1 MVFTMLNGGML
12 PLLRRKSQPRL
23 VELFAYVAINLKSFS
38 CSSNLRRLLNESSS
52 TSLMYNSSL
61 STAIIISPSFVNA
74 NGFLQYPF
82 IRMLHNCVQDSFTPY
97 CFISATVQ
105 MNSSNNNK
113 HKDSLS
119 RKPN

>member
-1 MVFTMLNGGML
+1 
-12 PLLRRKSQPRL
+12 
-23 VELFAYVAINLKSFS
+23 
-38 CSSNLRRLLNESSS
+38 
-52 TSLMYNSSL
+52 LMYNSSL
-61 STAIIISPSFVNA
+61 STAIIISPFFVNA

-82 IRMLHNCVQDSFTPY
+82 IRMLHNCVQDTFTPC